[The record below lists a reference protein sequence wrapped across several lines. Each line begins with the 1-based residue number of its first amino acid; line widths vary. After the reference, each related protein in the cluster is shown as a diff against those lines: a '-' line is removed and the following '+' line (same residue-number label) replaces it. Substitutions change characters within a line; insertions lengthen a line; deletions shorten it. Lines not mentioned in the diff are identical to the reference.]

1 MQSCSAHAQEATI
14 HLTAGDWMDLC
25 SDLIH
30 PPRLEDS
37 PGLNSID
44 LQTHSRD

>member
-1 MQSCSAHAQEATI
+1 MQSCSAHGQEATT
-14 HLTAGDWMDLC
+14 HPTVGDWMDPC
-25 SDLIH
+25 SDLIN

-44 LQTHSRD
+44 LQTHSKD